1 MMWRLLRTQSEAEAM
16 RILGLDGMLAEMGRM
31 ADVSIIHSL
40 ITRISFLIIEFIF
53 QEPHKSSLVRQD
65 KFVLAGENLR
75 IVLR

>member
-53 QEPHKSSLVRQD
+53 QEPHKSSLVR
-65 KFVLAGENLR
+65 
-75 IVLR
+75 